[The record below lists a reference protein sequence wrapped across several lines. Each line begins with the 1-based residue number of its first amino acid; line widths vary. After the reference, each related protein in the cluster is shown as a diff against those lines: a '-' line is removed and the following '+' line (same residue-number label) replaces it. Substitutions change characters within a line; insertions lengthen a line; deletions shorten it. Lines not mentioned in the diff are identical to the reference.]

1 MSFAHKPGAVSNA
14 KTDAGIM
21 FFQQGPVALCVLTAN
36 NKDVGY
42 AVDNAG
48 NILHRQGGQ
57 SGLRLLHGEEIMF
70 RDASKKRE

>member
-1 MSFAHKPGAVSNA
+1 MTRYFVDVKGVSFAHKPGAVSNA

-21 FFQQGPVALCVLTAN
+21 FFQKGPVALCILTAD

-48 NILHRQGGQ
+48 NIL
-57 SGLRLLHGEEIMF
+57 IAKVTKAVYDYF
-70 RDASKKRE
+70 AAKK